1 LSFLE
6 RAIYFLRLLLQ
17 SPATSNSGA
26 LILRR
31 LLVKIGDLVIG
42 TEEGAY
48 NGSIGIIFG
57 FDEDDDPIVS
67 WCNSEGSN
75 ESSPG
80 CGEYREHLEILNAS
94 R

>member
-1 LSFLE
+1 M
-6 RAIYFLRLLLQ
+6 
-17 SPATSNSGA
+17 
-26 LILRR
+26 
-31 LLVKIGDLVIG
+31 KIGDLVIG

-67 WCNSEGSN
+67 WCNTEGSN